1 MGASAVILH
10 FDVDIAFPREVVFDA
25 YRDEMTK
32 LVSYLPNVRG
42 IEVKSRK
49 DDGPRA
55 EMVLAWQGGGDIPA
69 ALRAVLSESMLSWTD
84 YATWDRQTFRCDWRT
99 ETHALTDAVQS
110 SGCNSFLDDG
120 KGKTLLQLRGRF
132 EIDARKIRGVPGF
145 LAGRIGKA
153 LEEFLGGK
161 IEANLIE
168 TAKGMA
174 RYLEERK

>member
-1 MGASAVILH
+1 VILN
-10 FDVDIAFPREVVFDA
+10 FDVGIAFPRAVVFDA

-32 LVSYLPNVRG
+32 LVSYLPNVRD
-42 IEVKSRK
+42 IVVKSRK
-49 DDGPRA
+49 DEGPRS
-55 EMVLAWQGGGDIPA
+55 EIVLAWRGGGDIPA

-99 ETHALTDAVQS
+99 ETLALTDAVHS
-110 SGCNSFLDDG
+110 SGCNAFLDDG
-120 KGKTLLQLRGRF
+120 NGKTLLEVRGRF
-132 EIDARKIRGVPGF
+132 DIDAKKIRGVPGF
-145 LAGRIGKA
+145 LAGRIGKG